1 VKYFVTLHFNSMRAT
16 PHRLWFE
23 TNNTKTAS
31 YSIMDNLHTMTEQ
44 VTTPEK
50 LERIGVFCSSSGR
63 MEQVYYD
70 EARRLGLWLGSHGKT
85 LVYGGSRCGMM
96 EVLAKAVKESGGKV
110 FGVVPQKV
118 LKNNMVSDQIDIT
131 FYADGLS
138 DRKDWLIGESDI
150 MVVLPGSVGT
160 LDEAFSAMAS
170 HTFGE
175 HQKNIIFYN
184 VNGFWD
190 DLFVM
195 LDNLEKKGVVNKPF
209 NQFVL
214 RASSLEEL
222 TAMIEG

>member
-1 VKYFVTLHFNSMRAT
+1 MDNIHTFTDQ
-16 PHRLWFE
+16 E
-23 TNNTKTAS
+23 TKT
-31 YSIMDNLHTMTEQ
+31 ER
-44 VTTPEK
+44 K
-50 LERIGVFCSSSGR
+50 ERIGVFCASSSQ
-63 MEQVYYD
+63 MDQIYYD
-70 EARRLGLWLGSHGKT
+70 ETRRLGQWLGAHGKT

-96 EVLAKAVKESGGKV
+96 EVLAQAVKESGGRV

-118 LKNNMVSDQIDIT
+118 LKHNMVSEQIDIT

-138 DRKDWLIGESDI
+138 DRKEWLIGESDV

-175 HQKNIIFYN
+175 HQKSIIFYN
-184 VNGFWD
+184 INGFWD

-209 NQFVL
+209 NQFVR
-214 RASSLEEL
+214 RASTLEEL